1 MISLIMRVILIK
13 IAILYSLKEYN
24 LTSGV
29 PKNLLN
35 IKENTQLSFYIRATV
50 SQQAITTITV
60 NNDVSPFTLITTSSY
75 RSLNSNSMNTINRV
89 IFFKKKGDQLV
100 TTDVYTVSYNDTN
113 YIGIHIMTNK
123 NISYLSITTT
133 VGGKS
138 YDLSAG
144 LTKSVKNLQPSF
156 PYTFKIPVKEG
167 QRKINVTFAII
178 NDTTKP
184 FDYAYVY
191 EHHTEKGRSS
201 TRQSHQIANA
211 SPKKNNLILSFYHII
226 WGGYNVSNI
235 DVVFEPKKKIK
246 NLKIRIYADY
256 CFDLNDYYTSKEIY
270 PKNLTDLKANI
281 DYYLHFHMRYLQ
293 HANITLSMNK
303 MPSQPFNTVY
313 ISHYE
318 DKSNAFPR
326 EYSSQNV
333 SFEEE
338 NNKLVTNLTIH
349 NNINNTNFF
358 TLKFTPSYDVD
369 KIYAL
374 LAIGGVPTIEYKII
388 RFNGSQ
394 IITE

>member
-13 IAILYSLKEYN
+13 IAILYSIKEYN

-29 PKNLLN
+29 PKNLIN
-35 IKENTQLSFYIRATV
+35 IKEYTQLSFYIRATV

-75 RSLNSNSMNTINRV
+75 KSLNSNSMNILNRI
-89 IFFKKKGDQLV
+89 IFFKKKGNQLV
-100 TTDVYTVSYNDTN
+100 TTDVYSVSYNDTN
-113 YIGIHIMTNK
+113 YIGIHFTTNK

-191 EHHTEKGRSS
+191 EYHTEKGRSN
-201 TRQSHQIANA
+201 TRVLHQIANA

-226 WGGYNVSNI
+226 WGGYNVSYI

-256 CFDLNDYYTSKEIY
+256 CFDLNDYYTSKEKY
-270 PKNLTDLKANI
+270 PKNLTDLKE
-281 DYYLHFHMRYLQ
+281 
-293 HANITLSMNK
+293 TLIII
-303 MPSQPFNTVY
+303 Y
-313 ISHYE
+313 I
-318 DKSNAFPR
+318 
-326 EYSSQNV
+326 
-333 SFEEE
+333 
-338 NNKLVTNLTIH
+338 
-349 NNINNTNFF
+349 F
-358 TLKFTPSYDVD
+358 T
-369 KIYAL
+369 
-374 LAIGGVPTIEYKII
+374 
-388 RFNGSQ
+388 
-394 IITE
+394 